1 MIRTRRVSIRVQHT
15 EVAAS
20 VTQVFQSSA
29 DGSPATLPTNSS
41 VPDVCPY
48 CGAITFVPLL
58 DAFQTLA
65 LTTAALKTVADE
77 GRLHLFC
84 SPQNEIWVCGL
95 SIQQLK
101 ENS

>member
-1 MIRTRRVSIRVQHT
+1 MRTRRISIRIQHT

-20 VTQVFQSSA
+20 VTQIFQSSS
-29 DGSPATLPTNSS
+29 DSTQSLPAHSS

>member
-20 VTQVFQSSA
+20 VTQVFQSGA
-29 DGSPATLPTNSS
+29 DGSQASFPPNSS
-41 VPDVCPY
+41 VPEVCPY
-48 CGAITFVPLL
+48 CGATTFVPLL
-58 DAFQTLA
+58 DVFRTLA
-65 LTTAALKTVADE
+65 VTPTALKAAAEE

-84 SPQNEIWVCGL
+84 SPQNEIWICEF

-101 ENS
+101 EKP

>member
-1 MIRTRRVSIRVQHT
+1 MRIRRVSIRVQHT

-29 DGSPATLPTNSS
+29 DGSHSLPANCS

-65 LTTAALKTVADE
+65 LNAAGLKTATEE

-101 ENS
+101 ENF